1 MKPRLIGITGGMG
14 SGKSTVSKILRH
26 LNYKVYNSDVRGKE
40 LMGEVRSIRDQLES
54 IFGDEIFNNN
64 KLDAKALSRKVFKDD
79 SSLQKINSIIHPEV
93 EKDFNSWIASNS
105 NDKYL
110 FKESALLFETGAFR
124 HLDKTIL
131 IIANKDLRINRVL
144 ERDVDRSKK
153 EIENIISK
161 QIDEDEASKLADV
174 ILYNN
179 QDDLLLPRVIEEIE
193 RLFKN

>member
-26 LNYKVYNSDVRGKE
+26 LNYKVYNSDIRGKE
-40 LMGEVRSIRDQLES
+40 LIGEVRSIRDQLES

-79 SSLQKINSIIHPEV
+79 SSLKKINSIIHPEV

-131 IIANKDLRINRVL
+131 IIADKDLRINRVL

>member
-1 MKPRLIGITGGMG
+1 MKPSLIGITGGMG

-40 LMGEVRSIRDQLES
+40 LIGEVKSIRDQLES
-54 IFGDEIFNNN
+54 IFGDKIFNNN
-64 KLDAKALSRKVFKDD
+64 KLDSKALSRKVFKDD

-105 NDKYL
+105 NEKYL

-131 IIANKDLRINRVL
+131 IIADKGLRIKRVL

>member
-26 LNYKVYNSDVRGKE
+26 LNYKVYNSDIRGKE
-40 LMGEVRSIRDQLES
+40 LIGEVRSIRDQLES

-79 SSLQKINSIIHPEV
+79 SSLQKINSIVHPEV
-93 EKDFNSWIASNS
+93 EKDFNSWVASNP

-131 IIANKDLRINRVL
+131 ISADKDLRINRVL

-161 QIDEDEASKLADV
+161 QIGEYEASKLADV

-179 QDDLLLPRVIEEIE
+179 QDDLLLPQVIEEIE

>member
-26 LNYKVYNSDVRGKE
+26 LNYKVYNSDIRGKE
-40 LMGEVRSIRDQLES
+40 LIGEVRSIRDQLES

-79 SSLQKINSIIHPEV
+79 SSLQKINSIVHPEV
-93 EKDFNSWIASNS
+93 EKDFNSWVASNL

-131 IIANKDLRINRVL
+131 ISADKDLRINRVL

-161 QIDEDEASKLADV
+161 QIDEYEASKLADV

>member
-14 SGKSTVSKILRH
+14 SGKSTVSNILRH

-40 LMGEVRSIRDQLES
+40 LIGEVKSIRDQLVT
-54 IFGDEIFNNN
+54 IFGDEIFKNN
-64 KLDAKALSRKVFKDD
+64 KLDSKALSRKIFKDD
-79 SSLQKINSIIHPEV
+79 SSLNKINSIIHPEV

-124 HLDKTIL
+124 HLDKTVL
-131 IIANKDLRINRVL
+131 IIADKNLRIKRVQK
-144 ERDVDRSKK
+144 RDIDRSKK

-161 QIDEDEASKLADV
+161 QIDEGEATKLADLT
-174 ILYNN
+174 IYNN
-179 QDDLLLPRVIEEIE
+179 ENDLLLPKVIEEIE
-193 RLFKN
+193 RLFPN

>member
-26 LNYKVYNSDVRGKE
+26 LNYKVYNSDIRGKE
-40 LMGEVRSIRDQLES
+40 LIGEVRSIRDQLES

-79 SSLQKINSIIHPEV
+79 SSLKKINSIIHPEV
-93 EKDFNSWIASNS
+93 EKDFNSWVASNP

-131 IIANKDLRINRVL
+131 ISADKDLRINRVL

-161 QIDEDEASKLADV
+161 QIDEDESSKLADV

>member
-26 LNYKVYNSDVRGKE
+26 LNYKVYNSDIRGKE
-40 LMGEVRSIRDQLES
+40 LIGEVRSIRDQLES

-79 SSLQKINSIIHPEV
+79 SSLKKINSIIHPEI
-93 EKDFNSWIASNS
+93 EKDFNSWVASNL

-131 IIANKDLRINRVL
+131 IIADKDLRINRVL
-144 ERDVDRSKK
+144 ERDADRSKK

-161 QIDEDEASKLADV
+161 QIDEYEASKLADV

>member
-40 LMGEVRSIRDQLES
+40 LIGEVKSIRDQLES
-54 IFGDEIFNNN
+54 IFGDKIFNNN
-64 KLDAKALSRKVFKDD
+64 KLDSKALSRKVFKDD
-79 SSLQKINSIIHPEV
+79 SSLQKINSIVHPEV

-131 IIANKDLRINRVL
+131 IIADKGLRIKRVL

-161 QIDEDEASKLADV
+161 QIDEYEASKLADV

>member
-14 SGKSTVSKILRH
+14 SGKSTVSNILRH

-40 LMGEVRSIRDQLES
+40 LIGEVKSIRDQLVT
-54 IFGDEIFNNN
+54 IFGDEIFKNN
-64 KLDAKALSRKVFKDD
+64 KLDSKALSKKIFKDE
-79 SSLQKINSIIHPEV
+79 SSLKKINSIIHPEV

-131 IIANKDLRINRVL
+131 IIADKNLRIKRVQ
-144 ERDVDRSKK
+144 ERDIDRSKK

-161 QIDEDEASKLADV
+161 QIDEGEATKLADLT
-174 ILYNN
+174 IYNN
-179 QDDLLLPRVIEEIE
+179 ENDLLLPKVIEEIE
-193 RLFKN
+193 RLFPN

>member
-26 LNYKVYNSDVRGKE
+26 LNYKVYNSDIRGKE
-40 LMGEVRSIRDQLES
+40 LIGEVRSIRDQLES

-79 SSLQKINSIIHPEV
+79 SSLKKINSIIHPEV
-93 EKDFNSWIASNS
+93 EKDFNSWVASNL

-131 IIANKDLRINRVL
+131 IIADKDLRINRVL

-161 QIDEDEASKLADV
+161 QIDEYEASKLADV

>member
-26 LNYKVYNSDVRGKE
+26 LNYKVYNSDIRGKE
-40 LMGEVRSIRDQLES
+40 LIGEVRSIRDQLES

-79 SSLQKINSIIHPEV
+79 SSLKKINSIIHPEV
-93 EKDFNSWIASNS
+93 EKDFNSWVASNL

-131 IIANKDLRINRVL
+131 IIADKDLRINRVL
-144 ERDVDRSKK
+144 ERDADRSKK

-161 QIDEDEASKLADV
+161 QIDEHEASKLADV

>member
-40 LMGEVRSIRDQLES
+40 LIGEVRSIRDQLES
-54 IFGDEIFNNN
+54 IFGDEIFKNN

-79 SSLQKINSIIHPEV
+79 SSLKKINSIIHPEV
-93 EKDFNSWIASNS
+93 EKDFNSWVASNS

-131 IIANKDLRINRVL
+131 IIADKDLRIKRVL
-144 ERDVDRSKK
+144 ERDIDRSKK

-161 QIDEDEASKLADV
+161 QIDEDEALKLADV

-179 QDDLLLPRVIEEIE
+179 QVDLLLPRVIEEIE
-193 RLFKN
+193 GLLKN

>member
-26 LNYKVYNSDVRGKE
+26 LNYKVYNSDIRGKE
-40 LMGEVRSIRDQLES
+40 LIGEVRSIRDQLES

-79 SSLQKINSIIHPEV
+79 SSLQKINSIVHPEV

-131 IIANKDLRINRVL
+131 IIADKDLRIKRVL

-161 QIDEDEASKLADV
+161 QIDEYEASKLADV

>member
-1 MKPRLIGITGGMG
+1 MKPSLIGITGGMG

-40 LMGEVRSIRDQLES
+40 LIGEVKSIRDQLES
-54 IFGDEIFNNN
+54 IFGDKIFNNN
-64 KLDAKALSRKVFKDD
+64 KLDSKALSRKVFKDD
-79 SSLQKINSIIHPEV
+79 SSLQKINSIVHPEV
-93 EKDFNSWIASNS
+93 EKDFNSWVASNP

-131 IIANKDLRINRVL
+131 IIADKGLRIKRVL

-161 QIDEDEASKLADV
+161 QIDEYEASKLADV

>member
-26 LNYKVYNSDVRGKE
+26 LNYKVYNSDKRGKE
-40 LMGEVRSIRDQLES
+40 LIGEVRSIRDQLES

-79 SSLQKINSIIHPEV
+79 SSLKKINSIIHPEV
-93 EKDFNSWIASNS
+93 EKDFNSWVASNP

-131 IIANKDLRINRVL
+131 ISADKDLRINRVL

-161 QIDEDEASKLADV
+161 QIDEYEASKLADV

>member
-1 MKPRLIGITGGMG
+1 MKPSLIGITGGMG

-40 LMGEVRSIRDQLES
+40 LIGEVKSIRDQLES
-54 IFGDEIFNNN
+54 IFGDKIFNNN
-64 KLDAKALSRKVFKDD
+64 KLDSKALSRKVFKDD
-79 SSLQKINSIIHPEV
+79 SSLQKINSIVHPEV

-131 IIANKDLRINRVL
+131 IIADKDLRIKRVL

-161 QIDEDEASKLADV
+161 QIDEYEASKLADV

>member
-26 LNYKVYNSDVRGKE
+26 LNYKVYNSDIRGKE
-40 LMGEVRSIRDQLES
+40 LIGEVRSIRDQLEG

-93 EKDFNSWIASNS
+93 EKDFNSWVASNS

-110 FKESALLFETGAFR
+110 FKESALLFETGVFR

-131 IIANKDLRINRVL
+131 IIADKDLRIKRVI

-161 QIDEDEASKLADV
+161 QIDEDDASKLADV

>member
-1 MKPRLIGITGGMG
+1 MKPSLIGITGGMG

-40 LMGEVRSIRDQLES
+40 LIGEVKSIRDQLES
-54 IFGDEIFNNN
+54 IFGDKIFNNN
-64 KLDAKALSRKVFKDD
+64 KLDSKALSRKVFKDD
-79 SSLQKINSIIHPEV
+79 SSLQKINSIVHPEV
-93 EKDFNSWIASNS
+93 EKDFNSWVASNS
-105 NDKYL
+105 NDKCL

-131 IIANKDLRINRVL
+131 IIADKGLRIKRVL

>member
-26 LNYKVYNSDVRGKE
+26 LNYKVYNSDIRGKE
-40 LMGEVRSIRDQLES
+40 LIGEVRSIRDQLES

-93 EKDFNSWIASNS
+93 EKDFNSWIASNP

-131 IIANKDLRINRVL
+131 IIADKDLRINRVL

-161 QIDEDEASKLADV
+161 QIDEYEASKLADV

>member
-14 SGKSTVSKILRH
+14 SGKSTVSNILRH

-40 LMGEVRSIRDQLES
+40 LIGEVKSIRDQLVS
-54 IFGDEIFNNN
+54 IFGDEIFKNN
-64 KLDAKALSRKVFKDD
+64 KLDSKALSRKIFKDD
-79 SSLQKINSIIHPEV
+79 SSLNKINSIIHPEV

-124 HLDKTIL
+124 HLDKTVL
-131 IIANKDLRINRVL
+131 IIADKNLRIKRVQK
-144 ERDVDRSKK
+144 RDIDRSKK

-161 QIDEDEASKLADV
+161 QIDEGEATKLADLT
-174 ILYNN
+174 IYNN
-179 QDDLLLPRVIEEIE
+179 ENDLLLPKVIEEIE
-193 RLFKN
+193 RLFPN

>member
-26 LNYKVYNSDVRGKE
+26 LNYKVYNSDIRGKE
-40 LMGEVRSIRDQLES
+40 LIGEVRSIRDQLES

-79 SSLQKINSIIHPEV
+79 SSLQKINSIVHPEV
-93 EKDFNSWIASNS
+93 EKDFNSWVASNL

-124 HLDKTIL
+124 HLDKTIV
-131 IIANKDLRINRVL
+131 IIADKDLRINRVL
-144 ERDVDRSKK
+144 ERDADRSKK

-161 QIDEDEASKLADV
+161 QIDEYEASKLADV

>member
-14 SGKSTVSKILRH
+14 SGKSTVSNILRH

-40 LMGEVRSIRDQLES
+40 LIGEVKSIRDQLER
-54 IFGDEIFNNN
+54 IFGDEIFKNN
-64 KLDAKALSRKVFKDD
+64 KLDSKALSRKVFKDD
-79 SSLQKINSIIHPEV
+79 SSLKKINSIIHPEV

-105 NDKYL
+105 DHKYL

-131 IIANKDLRINRVL
+131 IIADKDLRIKRVL
-144 ERDVDRSKK
+144 ERDIDRSKK

-161 QIDEDEASKLADV
+161 QIDEDEALKLADV

-193 RLFKN
+193 GLLKN

>member
-1 MKPRLIGITGGMG
+1 MKPSLIGITGGMG

-40 LMGEVRSIRDQLES
+40 LIGEVKSIRDQLES

-79 SSLQKINSIIHPEV
+79 SSLQKINSIVHPEV
-93 EKDFNSWIASNS
+93 EKDFNSWVASNP

-131 IIANKDLRINRVL
+131 ISADKDLRINRVL

>member
-26 LNYKVYNSDVRGKE
+26 LNYKVYNSDIRGKE
-40 LMGEVRSIRDQLES
+40 LIGEVRSIRDQLES

-131 IIANKDLRINRVL
+131 IIADKDLRINRVL

-161 QIDEDEASKLADV
+161 QIDEYEASKLADV

>member
-26 LNYKVYNSDVRGKE
+26 LNYKVYNSDIRGKE
-40 LMGEVRSIRDQLES
+40 LIGEVRSIRDQLES

-93 EKDFNSWIASNS
+93 EKDFNSWVASNP

-131 IIANKDLRINRVL
+131 ISADKDLRINRVL

>member
-1 MKPRLIGITGGMG
+1 MKPSLIGITGGMG

-40 LMGEVRSIRDQLES
+40 LIGEVKSIRDQLES
-54 IFGDEIFNNN
+54 IFGDKIFNNN
-64 KLDAKALSRKVFKDD
+64 KLDSKALSRKVFKDD

-131 IIANKDLRINRVL
+131 IIADKDLRIKRVL

>member
-26 LNYKVYNSDVRGKE
+26 LNYKVYNSDIRGKE
-40 LMGEVRSIRDQLES
+40 LIGEVRSIRDQLEG

-93 EKDFNSWIASNS
+93 EKDFNSWVASNS

-124 HLDKTIL
+124 YLDKTIL
-131 IIANKDLRINRVL
+131 IIAEKDLRIKRVL

-161 QIDEDEASKLADV
+161 QIDEDDASKLADV

>member
-26 LNYKVYNSDVRGKE
+26 LNYKVYNSDIRGKE
-40 LMGEVRSIRDQLES
+40 LIGEVRSIRDQLES

-79 SSLQKINSIIHPEV
+79 SSLKKINSIIHPEI
-93 EKDFNSWIASNS
+93 EKDFNSWVASNL

-131 IIANKDLRINRVL
+131 IIADKDLRINRVL

-161 QIDEDEASKLADV
+161 QIDEYEASKLADV

>member
-26 LNYKVYNSDVRGKE
+26 LNYKVYNSDIRGKE
-40 LMGEVRSIRDQLES
+40 LIGEVRSIRDQLES

-93 EKDFNSWIASNS
+93 EKDFNSWVASNP

-131 IIANKDLRINRVL
+131 ISADKDLRINRVL

-161 QIDEDEASKLADV
+161 QIDEYEASKLADV

>member
-26 LNYKVYNSDVRGKE
+26 LNYKVYNSDIRGKE
-40 LMGEVRSIRDQLES
+40 LIGEVRSIRDQLES

-79 SSLQKINSIIHPEV
+79 SSLQKINSIVHPEV
-93 EKDFNSWIASNS
+93 EKDFNSWVASNP

-131 IIANKDLRINRVL
+131 ISADKDLRINRVL

-161 QIDEDEASKLADV
+161 QIDEYEASKLADV

>member
-79 SSLQKINSIIHPEV
+79 SSLQKINSIVHPEV
-93 EKDFNSWIASNS
+93 EKDFNSWVASNS
-105 NDKYL
+105 NDKCL

-131 IIANKDLRINRVL
+131 IIADKGLRIKRVL

>member
-131 IIANKDLRINRVL
+131 IIADKDLRIKRVL

>member
-26 LNYKVYNSDVRGKE
+26 LNYKVYNSDIRGKE
-40 LMGEVRSIRDQLES
+40 LIGEVRSIRDQLES

-93 EKDFNSWIASNS
+93 EKDFNSWVASNP

-131 IIANKDLRINRVL
+131 IIADKDLRINRVL

-161 QIDEDEASKLADV
+161 QIDEYEASKLADV

>member
-26 LNYKVYNSDVRGKE
+26 LNYKVYNSDIRGKE
-40 LMGEVRSIRDQLES
+40 LIGEVRSIRDQLES

-79 SSLQKINSIIHPEV
+79 SSLQKINSIVHPEV
-93 EKDFNSWIASNS
+93 EKDFNSWVASNP

-131 IIANKDLRINRVL
+131 ISADKDLRINRVL

-161 QIDEDEASKLADV
+161 QIGEYEASKLADV

-179 QDDLLLPRVIEEIE
+179 QDDLLLPR
-193 RLFKN
+193 

>member
-26 LNYKVYNSDVRGKE
+26 LNYKVYNSDIRGKE
-40 LMGEVRSIRDQLES
+40 LIGEVRSIRDQLES

-93 EKDFNSWIASNS
+93 EKDFNSWVASNP

-131 IIANKDLRINRVL
+131 IIADKDLRINRVL
-144 ERDVDRSKK
+144 ERDADRSKK

-161 QIDEDEASKLADV
+161 QIDEYEASKLADV

>member
-40 LMGEVRSIRDQLES
+40 LIGEVKSIRDQLES

-79 SSLQKINSIIHPEV
+79 SSLQKINSIVHPEV
-93 EKDFNSWIASNS
+93 EKDFNSWVASNP

-131 IIANKDLRINRVL
+131 IIADKDLRIKRVL
-144 ERDVDRSKK
+144 ERDIDRSKK

-193 RLFKN
+193 GLLKN

>member
-1 MKPRLIGITGGMG
+1 MKPSLIGITGGMG

-40 LMGEVRSIRDQLES
+40 LIGEVKSIRDQLES
-54 IFGDEIFNNN
+54 IFGDKIFNNN
-64 KLDAKALSRKVFKDD
+64 KLDSKALSRKVFKDD

-131 IIANKDLRINRVL
+131 IIADKGLRIKRVL